1 MLGYI
6 DCQINQKKETR
17 GGPTSGISL
26 MQSLPQQ
33 RFALPAISLKSVSI
47 NWAGKCGV
55 VDISIDIAKGEL
67 LALIGRTGAGK
78 STLLRLI
85 AGLDTPEHGLI
96 EIDGQNTQKT
106 PPHLRGISMIF
117 QRNVHYPGR
126 TIAMDWNEAENRG
139 VLQAWNNLGITDQ
152 WVIDSLELTDRNFQ
166 QKPET
171 LSGGESRRASILR
184 ALLQNR
190 PIILADEP
198 LAGLDTLT
206 RDRVARFLWQFV
218 KKTGQTMI
226 VVAHEP
232 VDALGLADRIAVM
245 KSGRLLQTGWPES
258 LLENPDW
265 LEVAQL
271 LHHPPLNDVTPW
283 LVEDFLET
291 PETLCMALP
300 QFCKAIPA
308 EEAEVLKNK
317 SLKFLRNRSANG
329 HKFTEWVDPMS
340 NHVLWTLQPEQQFEQ
355 ASIVWKIDKTWRF
368 NATTGARV
376 AMTHE

>member
-1 MLGYI
+1 M
-6 DCQINQKKETR
+6 K
-17 GGPTSGISL
+17 SS
-26 MQSLPQQ
+26 PQQ
-33 RFALPAISLKSVSI
+33 SFALPAISLKSVSFD
-47 NWAGKCGV
+47 WAGKSGV
-55 VDISIDIAKGEL
+55 DEISIDIARGEL

-85 AGLDTPEHGLI
+85 AGLETPEHGSI
-96 EIDGQNTQKT
+96 EIAGQNTQKT

-126 TIAMDWNEAENRG
+126 TIAMDWNEAQNRG
-139 VLQAWNNLGITDQ
+139 VLQAWNNLGITAQ
-152 WVIDSLELTDRNFQ
+152 WVIDSLELNDRNFE

-184 ALLQNR
+184 AILQHR

-198 LAGLDTLT
+198 LAGLDALT

-218 KKTGQTMI
+218 KKTGHTMI

-245 KSGRLLQTGWPES
+245 KSGRLLQTGLPES

-283 LVEDFLET
+283 LVEDFQET
-291 PETLCMALP
+291 PETLCMVLP

-308 EEAEVLKNK
+308 ESADDHDKK
-317 SLKFLRNRSANG
+317 TLKFLRNRSANG
-329 HKFTEWVDPMS
+329 HRFTEWVNPMS
-340 NHVLWTLQPEQQFEQ
+340 KMSNQILWTLQPEKEFEQ
-355 ASIVWKIDKTWRF
+355 ASIVWERDKTWRF

-376 AMTHE
+376 ATTQN